1 MKQAPQKADYSPQ
14 KADYS
19 MGVSTGAVPA
29 AQYIGG
35 RRFAWTE
42 FARAA
47 LLAFT
52 VMSLAP
58 CGSAFA
64 EPPAAPVPRVIQ
76 TQETNVENVV
86 AEFMECR
93 RTEGVLTLKI
103 RYRNTSTSA
112 KANQLTFVHSNDNND
127 YPKYYVTAGAK
138 KYFVLKDS
146 DGTVL
151 SSNAAGGSNGVYIT
165 LDPGK
170 SYLWWGKY
178 PAPPADVKKIDFITP
193 LGQPFES
200 VPIADH

>member
-1 MKQAPQKADYSPQ
+1 MNQAPQKTE
-14 KADYS
+14 YS
-19 MGVSTGAVPA
+19 MAVSTCAAPA
-29 AQYIGG
+29 APYIDGW
-35 RRFAWTE
+35 RFAWTE
-42 FARAA
+42 FAPAA
-47 LLAFT
+47 VLAIL
-52 VMSLAP
+52 VMPLAA

-64 EPPAAPVPRVIQ
+64 APPAAPVPGVIQ

-86 AEFMECR
+86 AELLECR
-93 RTEGVLTLKI
+93 RAEGVLTLKI
-103 RYRNTSTSA
+103 RYRNTSTSE
-112 KANQLTFVHSNDNND
+112 KANQMTFVHSNDSND

-151 SSNAAGGSNGVYIT
+151 SSNAAGGNNGVNIT

>member
-1 MKQAPQKADYSPQ
+1 MAA
-14 KADYS
+14 
-19 MGVSTGAVPA
+19 STGAASAVP
-29 AQYIGG
+29 YIGW
-35 RRFAWTE
+35 RRFAWNE
-42 FARAA
+42 FAPAA
-47 LLAFT
+47 LLAFI
-52 VMSLAP
+52 VMPLAP

-64 EPPAAPVPRVIQ
+64 APPAAQVPASGVIQ

-86 AEFMECR
+86 AEFLECR
-93 RTEGVLTLKI
+93 RAEGVLTLKI

-112 KANQLTFVHSNDNND
+112 KANQLTFVHSNDSND

-151 SSNAAGGSNGVYIT
+151 SSNAAGGSNGVNIT

-200 VPIADH
+200 VPIADQ